1 MVEPEK
7 GDSLDALY
15 EYDGE
20 KYAVCS
26 DFFSSKGQTLIL
38 ANGIKGSIVG
48 INFVMKSIIVKLV
61 TWIGY
66 DTHSEVMTKITNAVY
81 YVLFFNSGLLLLLT
95 DANLS
100 DVSPTLG
107 VIFQGSYYD
116 Y

>member
-1 MVEPEK
+1 
-7 GDSLDALY
+7 
-15 EYDGE
+15 
-20 KYAVCS
+20 
-26 DFFSSKGQTLIL
+26 LIL